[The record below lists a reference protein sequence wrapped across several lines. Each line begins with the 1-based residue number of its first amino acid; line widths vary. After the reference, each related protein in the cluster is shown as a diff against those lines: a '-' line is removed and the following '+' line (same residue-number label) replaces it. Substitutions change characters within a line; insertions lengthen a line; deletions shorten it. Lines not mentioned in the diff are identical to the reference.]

1 MWGRYIDEDYII
13 EAPESYAGIPNFNQ
27 KPEMMVQFDFMEV
40 KDDEGFDESLP
51 IKYEKMTEYIRRYNV
66 EPIPEQTQEEKTITL
81 INTYLDSFKGG
92 REGTGVTDKSED
104 GSYIPLDEEDESL
117 TAYKLYLKDLRKDRN
132 FPYVEVKSLEEWL
145 KDYQG

>member
-1 MWGRYIDEDYII
+1 MWAKYINEDYII
-13 EAPESYAGIPNFNQ
+13 EAPDSYAGISNFNQ

-51 IKYEKMTEYIRRYNV
+51 IKYKKMTNYIKRYNI
-66 EPIPEQTQEEKTITL
+66 EPALEQTQEEKTNAL
-81 INTYLDSFKGG
+81 IDMYLNSFQGG
-92 REGTGVTDKSED
+92 RKGTNVTNKSED
-104 GSYIPLDEEDESL
+104 GSFIPLDKEDEFL

-132 FPYVEVKSLEEWL
+132 FPYVEVKSLGEWL